1 MATNTKRNISI
12 CLERFYMISKLRI
25 CESIADDYSILTI
38 DILNRLFDNPG
49 MLHKAA
55 I

>member
-12 CLERFYMISKLRI
+12 RLERFYMISKLRI

-49 MLHKAA
+49 MLHKTA